1 MQDYKREFIELLIEA
16 NALKFGSFEL
26 KSGRIAPYFLNAG
39 AFYTG
44 DWIHRLGH
52 AYAAALDDSGMKPDV
67 LFGPAYKGIPLCVIT
82 ASALSAHYEKNVAY
96 AFNRKEAKDHGAAKG
111 KLLVGAPMDE
121 NTRVVLID
129 DVMTAGTAVREA
141 VELLKNNGNPKLE
154 GVLIA
159 FDRQEKNNDGVSA
172 VKAMQDLLGVPV
184 HAIANLDDVIA
195 ALGDR
200 LNAEQ
205 LKSIEAYR
213 AEYGA

>member
-1 MQDYKREFIELLIEA
+1 MNNYKHEFIELLIEA
-16 NALKFGSFEL
+16 DALKFGSFEL

-44 DWIHRLGH
+44 EWIHRLGQF
-52 AYAAALDDSGMKPDV
+52 YAAALVESGMQADV

-82 ASALSAHYEKNVAY
+82 ASALHAEQSQNVGY
-96 AFNRKEAKDHGAAKG
+96 AFNRKEAKDHGEAKG
-111 KLLVGAPMDE
+111 KILVGAPMDE

-129 DVMTAGTAVREA
+129 DVMTAGTAVKEA
-141 VELLKNNGNPKLE
+141 VQILKENGNPKLE

-159 FDRQEKNNDGVSA
+159 FDRQEKNNEGVSA
-172 VKAMQDLLGVPV
+172 VQAMQAALGLPV
-184 HAIANLDDVIA
+184 HSIANLDDVMA

-200 LNAEQ
+200 LSAEQ
-205 LKSIEAYR
+205 LASIAAYR

>member
-1 MQDYKREFIELLIEA
+1 MEDYKKEFIELLIEA

-39 AFYTG
+39 AFNTG
-44 DWIHRLGH
+44 EWIHRLGQF
-52 AYAAALDDSGMKPDV
+52 YAAALEDSGMQPDV

-82 ASALSAHYEKNVAY
+82 VSALHADHGKNVGY

-111 KLLVGAPMDE
+111 KVLVGAPMDE

-129 DVMTAGTAVREA
+129 DVMTAGTAVKEA

-172 VKAMQDLLGVPV
+172 VKGVQDLLGVPV
-184 HAIANLDDVIA
+184 HAIANLDDAIE

-200 LNAEQ
+200 LDAEQ
-205 LKSIEAYR
+205 LGAIKTYR